1 MEDLKFIPRFRAFIK
16 EKKLVEVSKINFKEK
31 YIEYFDKNNNTV
43 IATFDEIELSQ
54 YSGCFDTKGKEIAS
68 GDIIKIVNNES
79 TFEKNAGEI
88 YEIYYTQ
95 GCFRM
100 KPKYPSSIARGLLGY
115 CLDENNICK
124 ILGNKFEKPELLEK
138 IYK

>member
-1 MEDLKFIPRFRAFIK
+1 MKVLF
-16 EKKLVEVSKINFKEK
+16 
-31 YIEYFDKNNNTV
+31 
-43 IATFDEIELSQ
+43 
-54 YSGCFDTKGKEIAS
+54 
-68 GDIIKIVNNES
+68 IVNNEG
-79 TFEKNAGEI
+79 TFGKNAGEI
-88 YEIYYTQ
+88 YEVYYKQ

-100 KPKYPSSIARGLLGY
+100 KPKYPSNIARGLLGY

>member
-54 YSGCFDTKGKEIAS
+54 YSDCFDTKGKEIAS
-68 GDIIKIVNNES
+68 GDIIKIVN
-79 TFEKNAGEI
+79 GEI
-88 YEIYYTQ
+88 YEVYYKQ

>member
-1 MEDLKFIPRFRAFIK
+1 MEDLKFIPKFRAFIK

-54 YSGCFDTKGKEIAS
+54 YSGCFDTKRKEIAS

-79 TFEKNAGEI
+79 TFGKNAGEI